1 MAVNKG
7 QMLFYLRRWRNAVE
21 DKCATDDVAMAQAK
35 VPYGKRQE
43 AHAQAESE
51 HDKRAQ
57 EMECIEQITAL
68 VDRHG

>member
-1 MAVNKG
+1 MVPNKE

-43 AHAQAESE
+43 AHAQAELE
-51 HDKRAQ
+51 RDKRAQ
-57 EMECIEQITAL
+57 ELACIEQITAL
-68 VDRHG
+68 VDKHG